1 MGEKGSFRR
10 HLSSRS
16 RRLSFVCLSLAL
28 LASPALTHAELRTV
42 TGSGDH
48 ELREQDTKQ
57 EGIRL
62 ATEAAKRDA
71 LEQVATYLESI
82 TVSTDFNLDRDE
94 IRTYTAGMV
103 NVLDEHLSITA
114 EDDVVTFHID
124 LTAQI
129 DTDEVAE
136 AVKKLKE
143 HEEVR
148 QELASLK
155 AEVDQL
161 QQELDQAN
169 HALASGLP
177 PEEAAALADR
187 RTELLNQMQ
196 SNGLV
201 QQAWTD
207 WIVGGP
213 YAWPYGY
220 GYPYGVSVPGLL
232 AWAGRLYPANPHV
245 PVVSQVIT
253 ARTGAPMPPV
263 PPHPP
268 TAPGSIPAHQQLVTP
283 LPVPANAVISTPA
296 GSRSFQRLQSFLP
309 QAGTVHPG
317 GQPSSMFIQT
327 HPGSTN
333 SSSRPQS
340 VVPQIGSQR
349 LRQFLPSPGYAL
361 PPTTRAVPPP
371 AFPPRRGQFS
381 PGISGYPR
389 MHPST
394 PRYAP
399 RSVAP
404 SSSSGG
410 GRSGSSVGRGGGGHR

>member
-1 MGEKGSFRR
+1 MGDKGSFRR
-10 HLSSRS
+10 HLPRRS
-16 RRLSFVCLSLAL
+16 PRLSSLCLLFTL
-28 LASPALTHAELRTV
+28 LTFPALTHAELRTV

-48 ELREQDTKQ
+48 VLREHDTKQ

-71 LEQVATYLESI
+71 LEQVATYLESV
-82 TVSTDFNLDRDE
+82 TVSTDLNLDRDE

-103 NVLDEHLSITA
+103 NVLEEHLSITA
-114 EDDVVTFHID
+114 DGDVVTFHID

-136 AVKKLKE
+136 AVSKLKE

-161 QQELDQAN
+161 QQELDEAN
-169 HALASGLP
+169 QTLASGLP
-177 PEEAAALADR
+177 ADEAAAVADR

-213 YAWPYGY
+213 YAWPYSY
-220 GYPYGVSVPGLL
+220 GYPYGVTVPGLL
-232 AWAGRLYPANPHV
+232 AWAGRLHPGNPHV
-245 PVVSQVIT
+245 PVVTQVIT
-253 ARTGAPMPPV
+253 ARTGAPLPPA
-263 PPHPP
+263 PPQPP
-268 TAPGSIPAHQQLVTP
+268 TAPGGIPAHQQLVTP
-283 LPVPANAVISTPA
+283 LQVPANAVIGTPA

-309 QAGTVHPG
+309 HAGTVHPG
-317 GQPSSMFIQT
+317 GPRSSMFIQT

-333 SSSRPQS
+333 SSARPQS

-349 LRQFLPSPGYAL
+349 LRPFLPPPAYAL

-371 AFPPRRGQFS
+371 AFPPARRQFS

-389 MHPST
+389 MSPST

-404 SSSSGG
+404 SSSSGS
-410 GRSGSSVGRGGGGHR
+410 GRSGSSVGRGGGGRR

>member
-1 MGEKGSFRR
+1 MGERGSFRR
-10 HLSSRS
+10 HLPIGSPW
-16 RRLSFVCLSLAL
+16 LQLFCLGLAFL
-28 LASPALTHAELRTV
+28 LAPAPTHAELRTV

-48 ELREQDTKQ
+48 VLREHDTKQ

-82 TVSTDFNLDRDE
+82 TVSTDLNLDRDE
-94 IRTYTAGMV
+94 IRTYSAGMV
-103 NVLDEHLSITA
+103 NVLEEHLSITA
-114 EDDVVTFHID
+114 DGDDITFHID

-161 QQELDQAN
+161 HQELDEAN
-169 HALASGLP
+169 QALASGLP
-177 PEEAAALADR
+177 PDEAAAVADR
-187 RTELLNQMQ
+187 RTELLNQVQ

-207 WIVGGP
+207 WVVGGP

-220 GYPYGVSVPGLL
+220 GYPYGVTVPGLL

-245 PVVSQVIT
+245 PVVTQVIT
-253 ARTGAPMPPV
+253 ARTGAPLPPA

-268 TAPGSIPAHQQLVTP
+268 TPPGSIPAHQQLVTP
-283 LPVPANAVISTPA
+283 LQVPANAVIGTPA

-309 QAGTVHPG
+309 RTGTVQAG

-333 SSSRPQS
+333 SSTRPQS

-349 LRQFLPSPGYAL
+349 LRQFLAPPGYAL
-361 PPTTRAVPPP
+361 PPTTRGVPPP
-371 AFPPRRGQFS
+371 SFPPVARQFS

-389 MHPST
+389 MQPSM
-394 PRYAP
+394 PSYAP

-404 SSSSGG
+404 SSSSGS
-410 GRSGSSVGRGGGGHR
+410 GRSGSSVGRGGGGRR